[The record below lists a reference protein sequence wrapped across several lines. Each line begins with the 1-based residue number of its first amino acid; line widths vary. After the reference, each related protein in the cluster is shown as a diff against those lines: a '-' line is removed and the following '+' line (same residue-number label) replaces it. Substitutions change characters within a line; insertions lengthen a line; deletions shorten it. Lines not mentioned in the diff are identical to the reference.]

1 MQDEVPMSVR
11 RLGRWAAMVLPLLFW
26 SACGQVYRPV
36 VIPCSTGGVPG
47 CPVETSPQPSDF
59 HEVFGLSTNAD
70 SYPGTAMQIDAS
82 GDSIVGETPSNDP
95 SKPNLGDNPTHMAIA
110 PNASAVF
117 VASAGSV
124 VPGGVDIVSSF
135 TPVSDSRLSSGFGP
149 VSTIALPTG
158 SEPVFLNTTQNT
170 AVYVANFATNSVSS
184 INTTSNVVSSTV
196 IVGTNPVALA
206 ETPDAFKLYVANQ
219 GSNTIS
225 SLNPVDLSS
234 NTVTGFTGITP
245 VWIVAR
251 GDSQKVYV
259 LTEGDGQLVTIDVA
273 TDTVTS
279 SLAVGAG
286 ANFVFFDPNLNRLYV
301 VNPVT
306 AKVYVFSDTGGAN
319 DTPTLLSTTPL
330 SIPGVSAKVCPTCLP
345 AIPVSVTALLD
356 GTRFYVA
363 SYQTATNCPT
373 PNGTVSSCVVPSVTV
388 FDANTLVP
396 KYPNPNVSTLTL
408 LTSPPFGLNQYAVP
422 AVASCASTPLYPAL
436 YSPGS
441 PRFRLFTVA
450 SEDSSRVYVSM
461 CDAGAVAV
469 INTTGNNANNPGSPL
484 PPDTLVSALPMAPQA
499 NSASAFQSPI
509 FLLMGQ

>member
-1 MQDEVPMSVR
+1 MSVR

-95 SKPNLGDNPTHMAIA
+95 SEPNLGDNPTHMAIA
-110 PNASAVF
+110 PNGSAVF

-124 VPGGVDIVSSF
+124 VPGGLDIVSSF
-135 TPVSDSRLSSGFGP
+135 TPVPDSRTSSGLGP

-158 SEPVFLNTTQNT
+158 SEPVFVNTTQNSV
-170 AVYVANFATNSVSS
+170 VYVASFATNSVSS
-184 INTTSNVVSSTV
+184 INTTSNVVSSTAT
-196 IVGTNPVALA
+196 VGTNPVALA

-279 SLAVGAG
+279 SLPVGAG

-306 AKVYVFSDTGGAN
+306 RKVYVFSDTGGAN

-330 SIPGVSAKVCPTCLP
+330 SIPGVSAKVCPTTCVP

-373 PNGTVSSCVVPSVTV
+373 PNGTVASCVVPSVTV
-388 FDANTLVP
+388 FDANTLLP
-396 KYPNPNVSTLTL
+396 KYANPNVSTLTL
-408 LTSPPFGLNQYAVP
+408 LTSPPFGVNQYAVP
-422 AVASCASTPLYPAL
+422 AVASCALTPMYPAL
-436 YSPGS
+436 YSPGG
-441 PRFRLFTVA
+441 PRFRVFTVA
-450 SEDSSRVYVSM
+450 SADSTRVYVSM

-469 INTTGNNANNPGSPL
+469 INTTGNNANNPESPL
-484 PPDTLVSALPMAPQA
+484 PPDTVVSALPMAPQA
-499 NSASAFQSPI
+499 NSASALQSPI

>member
-1 MQDEVPMSVR
+1 
-11 RLGRWAAMVLPLLFW
+11 
-26 SACGQVYRPV
+26 
-36 VIPCSTGGVPG
+36 
-47 CPVETSPQPSDF
+47 VETSPQPSDF

-509 FLLMGQ
+509 FLLVGQ

>member
-1 MQDEVPMSVR
+1 
-11 RLGRWAAMVLPLLFW
+11 
-26 SACGQVYRPV
+26 
-36 VIPCSTGGVPG
+36 
-47 CPVETSPQPSDF
+47 VETSPQPSDF